1 MKANKEKI
9 IRYLS
14 REMTETEISE
24 FNELLQSD
32 ENLMKEFNDF
42 KKIYELIENSRSVKI
57 DNDYLDSIL
66 PQFRQKISKQKN
78 YLLKPAFAFTTI
90 LIIAG
95 LIFLIFY
102 QSPDTNS
109 NGIFTDIPDEIL
121 LNSISDDYTNLLEPE
136 KIDSLLA
143 EKISINSDELNN
155 YLFGDLDLTN
165 LLNNELV
172 TSDDE
177 EAIYSALINKN
188 F

>member
-9 IRYLS
+9 IRYLNG
-14 REMTETEISE
+14 EMTETEINE
-24 FNELLQSD
+24 FNKLLQSD
-32 ENLMKEFNDF
+32 ENLMKEFNEF
-42 KKIYELIENSRSVKI
+42 KKIYEMIENSRNVKI
-57 DNDYLDSIL
+57 NDNYLDSIL
-66 PQFRQKISKQKN
+66 PQFRQKISKKKN
-78 YLLKPAFAFTTI
+78 YSLKPAFALMSI
-90 LIIAG
+90 IIIAG
-95 LIFLIFY
+95 LILLIFY

-143 EKISINSDELNN
+143 EKISINSDELKN
-155 YLFGDLDLTN
+155 YLFSDLDLTN
-165 LLNNELV
+165 LLDNELV
-172 TSDDE
+172 SSDDE